1 MIHDEASFISAA
13 MGSYSNLQCVSIE
26 EFKEDLY
33 RINTIRKCMVRYV
46 EGEELNVRLVLNQ
59 LVILFNVFGSVAF
72 DLLKYKI
79 DSSHFPVLF
88 AFLVQLNR
96 LPEEEA
102 IMLDQIVVQQLRQI

>member
-1 MIHDEASFISAA
+1 MIHDEHTFIATA
-13 MGSYSNLQCVSIE
+13 MANYSNVQCVALD

-33 RINTIRKCMVRYV
+33 RINTIRKCLARYV

-59 LVILFNVFGSVAF
+59 LVIMFNVFGSTAF

-79 DSSHFPVLF
+79 DSVHYPILF

-96 LPEEEA
+96 LPDSEA
-102 IMLDQIVVQQLRQI
+102 IMLDQMVVQQLRQI